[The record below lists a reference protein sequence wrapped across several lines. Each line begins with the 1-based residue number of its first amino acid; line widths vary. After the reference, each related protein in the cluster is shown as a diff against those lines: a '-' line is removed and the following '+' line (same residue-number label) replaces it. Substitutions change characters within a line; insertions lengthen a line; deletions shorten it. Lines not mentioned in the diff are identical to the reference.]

1 MIKDFNLSINLL
13 NLPNPGSDNVSF
25 FIFIKTSFMRILY
38 AAIVLGI
45 CAIIAFWVAGS
56 AFKYKSKST
65 ETIVV
70 TGLAEKDFVSDLI
83 VWNGSYSRKAMDLK
97 SAYAAVK
104 VDESAIRQYLK
115 GKGIGD
121 NEMVFSSVVINK
133 EFDTRSDENGRQLG
147 QEFSGYNLTQTV
159 KVESKNVDKI
169 DKIAREV
176 TELIESGIEFNSQ
189 PPLFYNTKLADVKMD
204 LLARASADA
213 KLRAEAIAKNSG
225 SSLGKLRKASM
236 GVFQITGKNS
246 NEDYS
251 YGGSFNTSSRNK
263 TGSITIKMEFAAE

>member
-1 MIKDFNLSINLL
+1 
-13 NLPNPGSDNVSF
+13 
-25 FIFIKTSFMRILY
+25 MRILY
-38 AAIVLGI
+38 AAVVLGI
-45 CAIIAFWVAGS
+45 CAIIAFWVAGN
-56 AFKYKSKST
+56 AFKYKSKSS

-70 TGLAEKDFVSDLI
+70 TGLAEKDFASDLI

-104 VDESAIRQYLK
+104 QDEAAIRQYLN
-115 GKGIGD
+115 GKGIAD

-133 EFDTRSDENGRQLG
+133 EFETKTDENGRQLG
-147 QEFSGYNLTQTV
+147 QTFSGYNLTQTV
-159 KVESKNVDKI
+159 KVESTNIDKV

-176 TELIESGIEFNSQ
+176 TELIQSGIEFNSSA
-189 PPLFYNTKLADVKMD
+189 PLFYNTKLAEVKMD

-213 KLRAEAIAKNSG
+213 KQRAEIIAKNSG
-225 SSLGKLRKASM
+225 NSLGKLRKANM

-251 YGGSFNTSSRNK
+251 YGGAFNTSSRNK

>member
-1 MIKDFNLSINLL
+1 
-13 NLPNPGSDNVSF
+13 
-25 FIFIKTSFMRILY
+25 MRILY
-38 AAIVLGI
+38 AAVALGI
-45 CAIIAFWVAGS
+45 CAIIAFWVAGN
-56 AFKYKSKST
+56 AFKYKSKSS

-70 TGLAEKDFVSDLI
+70 TGLAEKDFASDLI

-104 VDESAIRQYLK
+104 QDEAAIRQYLN
-115 GKGIGD
+115 GKGIAD

-133 EFDTRSDENGRQLG
+133 EFETKTDENGRQLG
-147 QEFSGYNLTQTV
+147 QTFSGYNLTQTV
-159 KVESKNVDKI
+159 KVESTNIDKV

-176 TELIESGIEFNSQ
+176 TELIQSGIEFNSSA
-189 PPLFYNTKLADVKMD
+189 PLFYNTKLAEVKMD

-213 KLRAEAIAKNSG
+213 KQRAEIIAKNSG
-225 SSLGKLRKASM
+225 NSLGKLRKANM

-251 YGGSFNTSSRNK
+251 YGGAFNTSSRNK

>member
-1 MIKDFNLSINLL
+1 MVVRQDSDKCLSSSKLL
-13 NLPNPGSDNVSF
+13 
-25 FIFIKTSFMRILY
+25 MRILY
-38 AAIVLGI
+38 AAIALGLSL
-45 CAIIAFWVAGS
+45 IIAFWIAGG

-115 GKGIGD
+115 GKRIED

-133 EFDTRSDENGRQLG
+133 EFDTRTDENGRQIG
-147 QEFSGYNLTQTV
+147 QQFTGYNLMQTV

-225 SSLGKLRKASM
+225 SSLGKLKKASM

-263 TGSITIKMEFAAE
+263 TGSITIRMEFAAE

>member
-1 MIKDFNLSINLL
+1 MK
-13 NLPNPGSDNVSF
+13 
-25 FIFIKTSFMRILY
+25 ILY
-38 AAIVLGI
+38 AAIVLGL
-45 CAIIAFWVAGS
+45 CAIIAFWVAGN

-83 VWNGSYSRKAMDLK
+83 IWNGSYSRKTFDLK

-104 VDESAIRQYLK
+104 QDEAAIRNYLK
-115 GKGIGD
+115 GKGIAD

-133 EFDTRSDENGRQLG
+133 EFETKTDENGKQLG
-147 QEFSGYNLTQTV
+147 QTFSGYNLTQTV
-159 KVESKNVDKI
+159 KVESPNVDKV

-176 TELIESGIEFNSQ
+176 TELIESGIEFNSSA
-189 PPLFYNTKLADVKMD
+189 PLFYNTKLSDVKMD

-213 KLRAEAIAKNSG
+213 KARAEAIAKNSG

-251 YGGSFNTSSRNK
+251 YGGAFNTSSRNK

>member
-1 MIKDFNLSINLL
+1 
-13 NLPNPGSDNVSF
+13 
-25 FIFIKTSFMRILY
+25 MRILY
-38 AAIVLGI
+38 AALILGG
-45 CAIIAFWVAGS
+45 CAIIAFWIAGS

-70 TGLAEKDFVSDLI
+70 TGLAEKDFASDLI
-83 VWNGSYSRKAMDLK
+83 VWNGSYSRKEMDLRT
-97 SAYAAVK
+97 AYTAVK
-104 VDESAIRQYLK
+104 QDENTIRQYLK
-115 GKGIGD
+115 GKGIAD

-133 EFDTRSDENGRQLG
+133 EFSYKNDENGRQLS

-159 KVESKNVDKI
+159 KVESKNVDRI
-169 DKIAREV
+169 DKISREV

-213 KLRAEAIAKNSG
+213 KARAEAIAKNSG

-251 YGGSFNTSSRNK
+251 YGGAFNTSSRNK
-263 TGSITIKMEFAAE
+263 TGSITIKMEYAAE